1 MILIL
6 WNQCLSPAAGLQ
18 CPEPREHSTSWVLG
32 LWNAH
37 LCPLVAV
44 VVVLPFVLI
53 ELQGQS
59 PELSLLLT
67 EDCNCFLHCD
77 HGTELSIVKDMTC
90 FSKLS
95 LYFTQELGQ
104 MEIHS
109 LPSMLYVCQ
118 WGGFPHTGAMW
129 WTLTACLRGDHPA
142 EHKMRSAFNLLWVL
156 SKIVSYLRWSLF
168 ILYSC
173 TSSIH
178 PLCSCCWW
186 QVSCES
192 AEDMP
197 ELCRAHNS
205 QLLMWHH
212 ILM

>member
-1 MILIL
+1 MKPVPLASCWATVPWAKRTFNFMSVRIMKCTFVSLGGSGGGVTLCANWI
-6 WNQCLSPAAGLQ
+6 AGT
-18 CPEPREHSTSWVLG
+18 ESWT
-32 LWNAH
+32 
-37 LCPLVAV
+37 
-44 VVVLPFVLI
+44 
-53 ELQGQS
+53 Q
-59 PELSLLLT
+59 
-67 EDCNCFLHCD
+67 DCNCFLHCD

-109 LPSMLYVCQ
+109 LPSMLYACQ

-197 ELCRAHNS
+197 ELRRAHNS
-205 QLLMWHH
+205 HLLMWHH